1 MSGTNHQDTTRQADG
16 HGPELPPAG
25 PDIGAGTGSV
35 HRIEE
40 GQLRHTP
47 TCACGIC
54 LRNYGPVD
62 QRQYPPTEE
71 AAKSRQEK
79 RAVLNID
86 DPSFIMSETR
96 VYQTIEALRAE
107 NDWLRELA
115 SKGAAEIERLRAEVS
130 DYQSRLTAAME
141 DAVGSADQQ
150 RRENERLRQEKKA

>member
-96 VYQTIEALRAE
+96 VYQTIEALRVE
-107 NDWLRELA
+107 V
-115 SKGAAEIERLRAEVS
+115 ERLRAALEHIANVPPCTACQLVAQM
-130 DYQSRLTAAME
+130 DPRRVARLAL
-141 DAVGSADQQ
+141 
-150 RRENERLRQEKKA
+150 ERPSKP